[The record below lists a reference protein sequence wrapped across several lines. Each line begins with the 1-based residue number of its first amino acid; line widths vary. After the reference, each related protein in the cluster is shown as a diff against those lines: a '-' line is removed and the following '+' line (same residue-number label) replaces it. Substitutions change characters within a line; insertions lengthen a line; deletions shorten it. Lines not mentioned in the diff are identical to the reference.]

1 MKNRNGGKLMNL
13 LNINNSVIF
22 NENSFTKKIVYKDDK
37 VLIFVLNFKANQA
50 LPPHKHEE
58 STVSLLVLSGSG
70 EIRVNDEI
78 NRVEQG
84 MFLTAKGQDDFE
96 IPKVTEDMSVLVT
109 ISPIPAND
117 IYAKER

>member
-1 MKNRNGGKLMNL
+1 MNL
-13 LNINNSVIF
+13 QNINDSVVF

-37 VLIFVLNFKANQA
+37 VLIFVLNFKVDQA

-58 STVSLLVLSGSG
+58 STVSLLVLSGAG
-70 EIRVNDEI
+70 EIRINDE
-78 NRVEQG
+78 VKELVQG

-96 IPKVTEDMSVLVT
+96 IPRVTKDLSVLVT